1 MYHDQSPLPPGPLE
15 LAPMNRTQ
23 LACYFLMTSAF
34 ILGGLL
40 IAQLGSGH
48 LTSVAYGE
56 QAQNVGAFSML
67 TARTNTN
74 NDESLFVIDNVNS
87 QLLVFSTDTTRKRMN
102 LVVTRDLNSIFGTRA
117 APARRSRR
125 DAR

>member
-1 MYHDQSPLPPGPLE
+1 
-15 LAPMNRTQ
+15 MNRTQ